1 MLHTGPPKLNLN
13 YLKFCRKFIVP
24 FQSHTSSWLIYCS
37 LTAHLA
43 NGVEAL
49 TLAELITH
57 LACTL
62 LALLKAAHSK
72 RVLSIPKVNATQ
84 IEVGTIQILQ
94 QVVLPEI
101 LKNAI

>member
-24 FQSHTSSWLIYCS
+24 FQSHTSFYCS